1 MQLCHISQNLKNLN
15 LVPDSFARL
24 VWVIFYIY
32 TLVMAG
38 YCIVLIP
45 LASCAC
51 VSVPVLSVLACYCG
65 PIITRGLTLTSEG

>member
-1 MQLCHISQNLKNLN
+1 MQRCHISQNLKNLN

-45 LASCAC
+45 LASCARV
-51 VSVPVLSVLACYCG
+51 VSV
-65 PIITRGLTLTSEG
+65 GLLLRPHHHTGADTDQ

>member
-38 YCIVLIP
+38 YCIVLTP
-45 LASCAC
+45 RNCNVPHWLALH
-51 VSVPVLSVLACYCG
+51 VLVENYQQG
-65 PIITRGLTLTSEG
+65 